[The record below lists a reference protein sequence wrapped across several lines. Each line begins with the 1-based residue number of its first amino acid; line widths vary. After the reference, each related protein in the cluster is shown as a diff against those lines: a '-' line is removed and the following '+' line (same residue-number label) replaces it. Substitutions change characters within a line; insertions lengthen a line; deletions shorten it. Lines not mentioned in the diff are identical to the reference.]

1 MRSFLRWC
9 EDRVPAAFLL
19 AVPGLG
25 VAATSPFFTDSFLW
39 QVLAGPLAGLLT
51 ALAGVTLMVRA
62 GWVADWRELRTF
74 TIGRARRARSDLV
87 QRTGFLQRVVDELRD
102 SSDRASGVTSRLLN
116 ELVRAEESTRA
127 NLAAELHDTVAQCL
141 SIALMGLGDVT
152 ERRHVQARESVR
164 DAESQLRTVLARI
177 RPPELA
183 TGDLAQAVA
192 DLCEDLYRRYGVQVE
207 VDWTAD
213 GVLLSVSVATLVY
226 RFLQEMLLNAVEHA
240 DGEGVGLSLEVVP
253 DADGP
258 LFTATVTD
266 RGPGFVPSAVDS
278 AGGRHVGLKLARER
292 ARLAGGDLTVTSTLG
307 VGTRVQLQLPLYA
320 DGGVR
325 PRRTTPLGSH
335 RAEEAAG

>member
-1 MRSFLRWC
+1 MRSFLRWG
-9 EDRVPAAFLL
+9 EDHIPAAFLL
-19 AVPGLG
+19 ALPGLF
-25 VAATSPFFTDSFLW
+25 VAAASPLVTDSFALR
-39 QVLAGPLAGLLT
+39 VLVGPLAGFLT
-51 ALAGVTLMVRA
+51 ALAGVTLMVRS
-62 GWVADWRELRTF
+62 GWVGDWRELRTF
-74 TIGRARRARSDLV
+74 SIGGARRARSALV
-87 QRTGFLQRVVDELRD
+87 QRTGVLQRVVEELRD
-102 SSDRASGVTSRLLN
+102 SSERASGVTSRLLN

-152 ERRHVQARESVR
+152 DLRHVQARESVR

-192 DLCEDLYRRYGVQVE
+192 DLCEDLDRRYGVQVE

-226 RFLQEMLLNAVEHA
+226 RFLQETLLNAVEHA
-240 DGEGVGLSLEVVP
+240 DGVGLALSLEVVP
-253 DADGP
+253 DEEGP

-278 AGGRHVGLKLARER
+278 SGGRHVGLKLARER
-292 ARLAGGDLTVTSTLG
+292 ARLAGGDLTVSSTLG
-307 VGTRVQLQLPLYA
+307 VGTKVQLQLPLYA

-325 PRRTTPLGSH
+325 PRRPAGLTSPRDH
-335 RAEEAAG
+335 EAAG

>member
-9 EDRVPAAFLL
+9 EDHIPAAFLL
-19 AVPGLG
+19 ALPGLA
-25 VAATSPFFTDSFLW
+25 VAAASPFVTDILFW
-39 QVLAGPLAGLLT
+39 QVLAGPLAGFLT
-51 ALAGVTLMVRA
+51 ALAGVTLMVRS
-62 GWVADWRELRTF
+62 GWVSNWRELRTF
-74 TIGRARRARSDLV
+74 SISGARRARSALV
-87 QRTGFLQRVVDELRD
+87 QRTAVLQRVVDELRD

-141 SIALMGLGDVT
+141 SIALMGLGDVS
-152 ERRHVQARESVR
+152 ELRHVQARESVR

-192 DLCEDLYRRYGVQVE
+192 DLCEDLDRRYGVE
-207 VDWTAD
+207 VAVHWTAD

-240 DGEGVGLSLEVVP
+240 DGSGLSLSLEVVP
-253 DADGP
+253 DEEGP

-266 RGPGFVPSAVDS
+266 SGPGFVPSAVDS
-278 AGGRHVGLKLARER
+278 SGGRRVGIKLARER
-292 ARLAGGDLTVTSTLG
+292 ARLAGGDMTVSSTLG

-325 PRRTTPLGSH
+325 PRRPVAMGSQH
-335 RAEEAAG
+335 PQEAAG

>member
-1 MRSFLRWC
+1 MRSFLSWG
-9 EDRVPAAFLL
+9 EEHIPAAALL
-19 AVPGLG
+19 AFPGFT
-25 VAATSPFFTDSFLW
+25 VAVASPFVSDNIWW
-39 QVLAGPLAGLLT
+39 QIVAGPLAGILT
-51 ALAGVTLMVRA
+51 ACAGVTLMVRS
-62 GWVADWRELRTF
+62 GWVGDWREVRTF
-74 TIGRARRARSDLV
+74 SIGGARRARSALV
-87 QRTGFLQRVVDELRD
+87 QRTAVLQRVVEELRD

-152 ERRHVQARESVR
+152 ESRHVQARESVR

-192 DLCEDLYRRYGVQVE
+192 DLCEDLDRRYDVQVE

-240 DGEGVGLSLEVVP
+240 DGVGVKLALQVEPDEG
-253 DADGP
+253 GP
-258 LFTATVTD
+258 LFTATVSD
-266 RGPGFVPSAVDS
+266 RGPGFVPAAVDS
-278 AGGRHVGLKLARER
+278 SGGRHVGLKLARER
-292 ARLAGGDLTVTSTLG
+292 ARLAGGDLTLSTTLG
-307 VGTRVQLQLPLYA
+307 VGTRVELRLPLYA

-325 PRRTTPLGSH
+325 PGRSTPH
-335 RAEEAAG
+335 RPGQAAEATG